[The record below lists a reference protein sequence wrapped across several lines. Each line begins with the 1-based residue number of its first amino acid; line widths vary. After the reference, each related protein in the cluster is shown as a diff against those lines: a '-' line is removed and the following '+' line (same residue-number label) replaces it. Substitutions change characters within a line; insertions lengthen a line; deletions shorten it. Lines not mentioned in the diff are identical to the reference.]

1 MTNRLTRPSLI
12 ALAVSLSAL
21 GSGFALAAEMDH
33 SAMGHGS
40 MPMDHSQMN
49 HGSAPEPMAGM
60 DHSQMPK
67 EQASPEKSP
76 ATDHSKMNHGAMQS
90 EMGTMDHAQMGH
102 GKSQEKAPAMDHSKM
117 GHAAMPGQMEG
128 MEGMDHS
135 TMDHSQMN
143 HGSAE
148 APRTTSRTPIPV
160 LTDADRQA
168 AFPPLPGH
176 QMHDSAINSFFLLDQ
191 LEYQDADEGSTL
203 AWDASGWVGGD
214 INRVWFRSEGE
225 RTNGVT
231 EDAELQLL
239 YGRSIGPWWDV
250 VAGVR
255 QDFKPESPQT
265 WAAFG
270 VQGMALYAFEAEA
283 TAFVGENGQTAA
295 RLEGD
300 YDILLTSRL
309 ILQPTAE
316 VNFYGKNDPERGV
329 GSGLANTELGLRLRY
344 EIVRQFAPYIGVS
357 WSRSYGNTADLV
369 RDEGE
374 DVDEARFVAGIRM
387 WF

>member
-1 MTNRLTRPSLI
+1 MNNLPKCHALL
-12 ALAVSLSAL
+12 ALAVSLGSL
-21 GSGFALAAEMDH
+21 GSAAALAAEMDH
-33 SAMGHGS
+33 AAMGHGS

-49 HGSAPEPMAGM
+49 HGSAQVPMKGM
-60 DHSQMPK
+60 DHGQ
-67 EQASPEKSP
+67 
-76 ATDHSKMNHGAMQS
+76 MNHGS
-90 EMGTMDHAQMGH
+90 AQ
-102 GKSQEKAPAMDHSKM
+102 APMK
-117 GHAAMPGQMEG
+117 G
-128 MEGMDHS
+128 
-135 TMDHSQMN
+135 MDHSQMN

-176 QMHDSAINSFFLLDQ
+176 SAHDSGLNSFFLLDQ

-203 AWDASGWVGGD
+203 AWSASGWVGGD
-214 INRVWFRSEGE
+214 IDRLWLRSEGE

-239 YGRSIGPWWDV
+239 YGHSIGPWWDV

-283 TAFVGENGQTAA
+283 TAFVGENGQSAA
-295 RLEGD
+295 RLEGE
-300 YDILLTSRL
+300 YDILLTNRL

-357 WSRSYGNTADLV
+357 WNRVYGNTADMV
-369 RDEGE
+369 RDEGGDKE
-374 DVDEARFVAGIRM
+374 EARLVAGIRM

>member
-1 MTNRLTRPSLI
+1 MITRPTRISLV
-12 ALAVSLSAL
+12 ALTVSLSAL
-21 GSGFALAAEMDH
+21 SGGFTFAAEEMDY

-40 MPMDHSQMN
+40 MPMDHSQMG

-60 DHSQMPK
+60 DHDQMPK
-67 EQASPEKSP
+67 EQASPAKAP
-76 ATDHSKMNHGAMQS
+76 AIDHSKMNHGAM
-90 EMGTMDHAQMGH
+90 GTMDHSQMGH

-117 GHAAMPGQMEG
+117 GHGAMQGQ

-176 QMHDSAINSFFLLDQ
+176 KVHDSAINSFILLDQ

-300 YDILLTSRL
+300 YDILLTNRL

>member
-1 MTNRLTRPSLI
+1 MANSPARPSLL
-12 ALAVSLSAL
+12 ALTISLGML
-21 GSGFALAAEMDH
+21 GAAPSFAADEMDH

-40 MPMDHSQMN
+40 MKMD
-49 HGSAPEPMAGM
+49 SAPSHDSMPGM
-60 DHSQMPK
+60 DHSQMK
-67 EQASPEKSP
+67 
-76 ATDHSKMNHGAMQS
+76 HGSMQ
-90 EMGTMDHAQMGH
+90 
-102 GKSQEKAPAMDHSKM
+102 
-117 GHAAMPGQMEG
+117 
-128 MEGMDHS
+128 GMDHS
-135 TMDHSQMN
+135 TMN
-143 HGSAE
+143 HGPAE
-148 APRTTSRTPIPV
+148 PATSSRTPIPE

-168 AFPPLPGH
+168 AFPPLDGH

-191 LEYQDADEGSTL
+191 LEYQDADEGSAL
-203 AWDASGWVGGD
+203 AWDASGWIGGD
-214 INRVWFRSEGE
+214 INRLWIRSEGE

-239 YGRSIGPWWDV
+239 YGRSISPWWDV

-270 VQGMALYAFEAEA
+270 IQGMALYDFEAEA
-283 TAFVGENGQTAA
+283 TAFIGENGQTAA

-300 YDILLTSRL
+300 YDILLTNRL

-316 VNFYGKNDPERGV
+316 ANFYGKNDPERGV
-329 GSGLANTELGLRLRY
+329 GSGLANTEVGLRLRY
-344 EIVRQFAPYIGVS
+344 EIVRQFAPYIGVT
-357 WSRSYGNTADLV
+357 WNRSYGKTADFI
-369 RDEGE
+369 RDEGG

>member
-1 MTNRLTRPSLI
+1 MTTRITRPSII

-21 GSGFALAAEMDH
+21 SGGFTAAAEMDH

-49 HGSAPEPMAGM
+49 HGSAPSAMGGMAHSQPTRERTSQNQTPAADHSKMDHGAMQGQMGEM
-60 DHSQMPK
+60 DHSAM
-67 EQASPEKSP
+67 
-76 ATDHSKMNHGAMQS
+76 DHSKMNHG
-90 EMGTMDHAQMGH
+90 
-102 GKSQEKAPAMDHSKM
+102 
-117 GHAAMPGQMEG
+117 
-128 MEGMDHS
+128 
-135 TMDHSQMN
+135 
-143 HGSAE
+143 SADV
-148 APRTTSRTPIPV
+148 ARATSRTPIPV
-160 LTDADRQA
+160 LTDADRKA

-176 QMHDSAINSFFLLDQ
+176 QVHDSAINGFFLLDQ
-191 LEYQDADEGSTL
+191 LEYQDANDGSAL
-203 AWDASGWVGGD
+203 AWDASGWLGGD

-255 QDFKPESPQT
+255 QDFKPDSPQT

-270 VQGMALYAFEAEA
+270 AQGLALYAFEAEA
-283 TAFVGENGQTAA
+283 TAFIGENGQTAA
-295 RLEGD
+295 RFEGE
-300 YDILLTSRL
+300 YDILLTNRL

-369 RDEGE
+369 RE
-374 DVDEARFVAGIRM
+374 DDGDVSEARFVAGIRV